1 MLSGTDSLRRRRVH
15 SEDALDSVRLK
26 NSRSGYL
33 SRVTTLCR
41 AVEVLLNDSRN
52 VNEVSKKL
60 LEIEE
65 AFSRFE
71 KAQYDYI
78 ATLYGDLE
86 EWECEARNF
95 KEHFHRKM
103 ETVARIQQWIENAKE
118 ITAPRNAEAAQE
130 NEDSVSTASS
140 LLSSH
145 LSVRQLKAKQALA
158 ELKLCQLKKKQ
169 ALLRQEEKIQ
179 T

>member
-1 MLSGTDSLRRRRVH
+1 M
-15 SEDALDSVRLK
+15 
-26 NSRSGYL
+26 
-33 SRVTTLCR
+33 CR

-86 EWECEARNF
+86 EWECEARYF
-95 KEHFHRKM
+95 KEHFRRKM

-118 ITAPRNAEAAQE
+118 TTAPRTAEAAQE